1 MRRMI
6 SQMLYSALLEMRRC
20 RVARWAHSRKAEAFF
35 HGGWEPEVVAAI
47 LNGNW
52 QGPIWDVGANVGKIA
67 HHIAD
72 KFDVICFEPGLN
84 SLYYLGW
91 NTRNLPRVTVVPCA
105 LTLDGAPMQ
114 VSCDPNF
121 FLEANGPKA
130 MTISVDEAM
139 AKFGKPGLVKID
151 IEGGEYEMLKA
162 PALRSVP
169 LLIEW
174 HRGIPEDLPHWT
186 IQPVDD
192 QHSLLMP
199 K

>member
-1 MRRMI
+1 MI
-6 SQMLYSALLEMRRC
+6 SRLLYHALLEMRRC
-20 RVARWAHSRKAEAFF
+20 RVARWAHSRAAEAFF
-35 HGGWEPEVVAAI
+35 HGGWEPEVVETI
-47 LNGNW
+47 LRGNW
-52 QGPIWDVGANVGKIA
+52 QGPVWDVGANVGKIA

-91 NTRNLPRVTVVPCA
+91 NTRSLPRVTVVPCA
-105 LTLDGAPMQ
+105 LTLDGAPMR

-121 FLEANGPKA
+121 FIEPNGPKA
-130 MTISVDEAM
+130 MTISVDEAI
-139 AKFGKPGLVKID
+139 AKFGQPGLVKID

-162 PALRSVP
+162 PALRRVP

-186 IQPVDD
+186 IEPVDD
-192 QHSLLMP
+192 QHSDR
-199 K
+199 KSVV